1 VQSERASIY
10 LNDCYELTQDHFSSV
25 FLCRGFSRTFR
36 VINVGVHDFG
46 QEEHFVPQQLACLR
60 EREREV
66 EKERTDRQREIGWL
80 EDVKREERGKR

>member
-1 VQSERASIY
+1 VQSERASIN

-25 FLCRGFSRTFR
+25 FLCRGFSRTFL

-60 EREREV
+60 ERERGR
-66 EKERTDRQREIGWL
+66 EREDRQTEGDRMVG
-80 EDVKREERGKR
+80 GC